1 MEVFLELWKSSLPR
15 PFFIDKRQ
23 EACNLK
29 SIFSF
34 KRFLDIKLKIV
45 NKFETKFETKSNMN
59 TKNIFNPVYRQDY
72 FEGYAKGINPF
83 PQTNCN
89 KDNVAFNAGFN
100 SGRMDYEEM
109 NGRIKDGIPQRI
121 VNNKVLEDFL
131 LSGLLGLSIDTDGYT
146 PYQLDVIEKWYLS
159 GVEKYDPNHSIYLF
173 EILEEKGIQLG

>member
-1 MEVFLELWKSSLPR
+1 
-15 PFFIDKRQ
+15 
-23 EACNLK
+23 
-29 SIFSF
+29 
-34 KRFLDIKLKIV
+34 
-45 NKFETKFETKSNMN
+45 MN

-83 PQTNCN
+83 PQGNCTNASE
-89 KDNVAFNAGFN
+89 AFKSGFN

-146 PYQLDVIEKWYLS
+146 PYQHKEKKKWYLS

-173 EILEEKGIQLG
+173 EILEDNGIQLG

>member
-1 MEVFLELWKSSLPR
+1 
-15 PFFIDKRQ
+15 
-23 EACNLK
+23 
-29 SIFSF
+29 
-34 KRFLDIKLKIV
+34 
-45 NKFETKFETKSNMN
+45 MN

>member
-1 MEVFLELWKSSLPR
+1 MFSELWKSSLPR

-23 EACNLK
+23 GTCNLK

-34 KRFLDIKLKIV
+34 QRFLDIKLKIV
-45 NKFETKFETKSNMN
+45 NNFDSNFETKFYMS

-83 PQTNCN
+83 PQANCK
-89 KDNVAFNAGFN
+89 KDNLAFISGFN

-173 EILEEKGIQLG
+173 EILEENGIQLG

>member
-1 MEVFLELWKSSLPR
+1 
-15 PFFIDKRQ
+15 
-23 EACNLK
+23 
-29 SIFSF
+29 
-34 KRFLDIKLKIV
+34 
-45 NKFETKFETKSNMN
+45 MN

-83 PQTNCN
+83 PQGNCTNASE
-89 KDNVAFNAGFN
+89 AFKSGFN

-146 PYQLDVIEKWYLS
+146 SYQLDVIEKWYLS

-173 EILEEKGIQLG
+173 EILEDNGIQLG